1 MNNKPASSSSSSTS
15 SSTESFLAGSKTSGA
30 VVLSTGRSPLD
41 RPLAS
46 MSLVSNGMPCPSQYV
61 KLNVGGSL
69 YYTTVST
76 LTKCDSMLRAMFSG
90 RMDTLADSEGWIMID
105 RSGKHFG
112 TILNFLRDGVVVL
125 PDSKREVAELLTEA
139 KYYLIQELIDF
150 CENVLSRWREVSNT
164 EAICRVPLITSLREE
179 SLLISSTTKPV
190 VKLLIN
196 RHNNKYSY
204 TPASDDNLL
213 KNLELFDKLC
223 LRFSGRV
230 LFIKDVIGSNEICC
244 WSFYGHGKK
253 VAEVSTSSIVYA
265 TDKKH
270 TKVEFPEARIYE
282 ETLNILL
289 YENRTGPD
297 IELMQ
302 ATSSRG
308 AVGITSSNYA
318 SDEEDLVEGASR
330 NKPPSSSKDSPR
342 EPSSHFSRFTGR
354 GKQS

>member
-1 MNNKPASSSSSSTS
+1 MAGTKAS
-15 SSTESFLAGSKTSGA
+15 A
-30 VVLSTGRSPLD
+30 GRSLD
-41 RPLAS
+41 HQTVYPPS
-46 MSLVSNGMPCPSQYV
+46 PSQYV

-69 YYTTVST
+69 FHTTIST

-90 RMDTLADSEGWIMID
+90 RMDTLTDSEGWVMID

-125 PDSKREVAELLTEA
+125 PDSRREVAELLTEA

-150 CENVLSRWREVSNT
+150 CENVLSRWREVTNT

-308 AVGITSSNYA
+308 AVGLTSGSSNYA
-318 SDEEDLVEGASR
+318 SDEESEFVVTAGDGAVGAVGGGVSGSSKG
-330 NKPPSSSKDSPR
+330 KPPSSSKDSSSSKDQSS
-342 EPSSHFSRFTGR
+342 SSHFSRFTGR